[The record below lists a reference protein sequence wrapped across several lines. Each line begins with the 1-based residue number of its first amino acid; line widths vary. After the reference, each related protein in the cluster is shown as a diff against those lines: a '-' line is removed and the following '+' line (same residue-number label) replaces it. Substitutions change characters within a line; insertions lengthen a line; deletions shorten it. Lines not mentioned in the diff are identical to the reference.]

1 MIGVASVAFKTNR
14 ISHLNWAM
22 YCAHSVIRA
31 LASKAPPKNLIKEV
45 ASLTNVLC
53 MSRHYVEESGRFD
66 PRFLVFEY
74 LFGLILRKS
83 QVYLVNTFV
92 KRAIDGGTNVQGLQ
106 THSMVH
112 QMIMGAGKTT
122 VVGPLLALCLADGDT
137 LITQVWYQS

>member
-1 MIGVASVAFKTNR
+1 MRVLLSSKAKDDLLQGNPFLNSGEIKNIMIGVASVAFKTNR

-66 PRFLVFEY
+66 PRFLVF
-74 LFGLILRKS
+74 
-83 QVYLVNTFV
+83 
-92 KRAIDGGTNVQGLQ
+92 
-106 THSMVH
+106 
-112 QMIMGAGKTT
+112 
-122 VVGPLLALCLADGDT
+122 
-137 LITQVWYQS
+137 